1 METHHYFNI
10 TRDELGMKR
19 AIFPSGSTGRQ
30 QSSAK
35 LFHFLGG
42 VDEDDDN

>member
-10 TRDELGMKR
+10 TGDELEMKR
-19 AIFPSGSTGRQ
+19 AIFPGSTGRQ

-35 LFHFLGG
+35 IFRFLGG
-42 VDEDDDN
+42 VDEDDEN

>member
-1 METHHYFNI
+1 
-10 TRDELGMKR
+10 MKR
-19 AIFPSGSTGRQ
+19 VTFPSGSIGRQ

-35 LFHFLGG
+35 IFHFLGR